1 MARFQTERTLYE
13 SPLGLALLY
22 DGRENNLGSAYCTI
36 TERRII
42 LQTNRGGYQQILL
55 RDISKLT
62 QKIGWFRHSVIISEG
77 GYAHFVLSSKN
88 KNETEEMFFRV
99 KEALMS
105 QTLERVLQQGA

>member
-1 MARFQTERTLYE
+1 MASFQTERTLYE

-22 DGRENNLGSAYCTI
+22 DGWENNLGSGHCTI

-55 RDISKLT
+55 RDISNLT
-62 QKIGWFRHSVIISEG
+62 PKIGWLRHSVIISEG
-77 GYAHFVLSSKN
+77 GYAHFVLSGKN
-88 KNETEEMFFRV
+88 KNETEEIFFRV

-105 QTLERVLQQGA
+105 QTLERILQ

>member
-22 DGRENNLGSAYCTI
+22 DGWENNLGSGHCTI

-55 RDISKLT
+55 RDISNLT
-62 QKIGWFRHSVIISEG
+62 PRIGWLGHSVIISEG
-77 GYAHFVLSSKN
+77 GYAHFVLSGKKGTKLRKCFS
-88 KNETEEMFFRV
+88 
-99 KEALMS
+99 
-105 QTLERVLQQGA
+105 G